1 MPETRETSVR
11 LSQLERLLESE
22 GLHGL
27 VACSYEN
34 LCYFAATDLRSQ
46 LLLPQRLAFLVA
58 VRNAPASLLVCNI
71 EESQARRQSPVKS
84 VHSYVE
90 FAQDPAT
97 ELASLLLASGLSKGR
112 VGIEAHRLPA
122 GAFRTLMAV
131 IPQVEWVPIDA
142 QLDQLTT
149 SKDPG
154 EIDTLGSLA
163 RSLLDALAGTIG
175 ALGAEGSELD
185 YSAEM
190 VKRITE
196 CGALP
201 LFLFFASGE
210 RTVLGHP
217 EPVRSP
223 LREGAVWRTDF
234 GARLAGGL
242 SADVARTGVVGTASA
257 RQEEVFAGV
266 RAAQDAVAALAEPG
280 RPASDLF
287 FACRDSFEASKLP
300 FTMPHVGHGI
310 GVGLHESPILEP
322 GNDDPLRAGTVL
334 CIEPFAVFKEEGE
347 AYHTEDVVA
356 VTIEGPKRLTRPQD
370 SLVTIA

>member
-1 MPETRETSVR
+1 M
-11 LSQLERLLESE
+11 
-22 GLHGL
+22 
-27 VACSYEN
+27 
-34 LCYFAATDLRSQ
+34 LC
-46 LLLPQRLAFLVA
+46 
-58 VRNAPASLLVCNI
+58 
-71 EESQARRQSPVKS
+71 
-84 VHSYVE
+84 
-90 FAQDPAT
+90 
-97 ELASLLLASGLSKGR
+97 ASGVSEGR

-122 GAFRTLMAV
+122 GALQTLMSA
-131 IPQVEWVPIDA
+131 IPQVEWVPVDA
-142 QLDQLTT
+142 QLDRLTT
-149 SKDPG
+149 SKDAG

-163 RSLLDALAGTIG
+163 CSLLDALAGTIG
-175 ALGAEGSELD
+175 ALGAAGSEFD

-190 VKRITE
+190 VKRITQ

-217 EPVRSP
+217 EPVRSS
-223 LREGAVWRTDF
+223 LQEGAIWRTDF
-234 GARLAGGL
+234 GARLPGGL
-242 SADVARTGVVGTASA
+242 SADVARTGVVGIPSA
-257 RQEEVFAGV
+257 RQEDIFAGV

-322 GNDDPLRAGTVL
+322 GNDDQLAAGTVL
-334 CIEPFAVFKEEGE
+334 CIEPFAIFKEEGE

-356 VTIEGPKRLTRPQD
+356 VTMEGPRRLTRPQD
-370 SLVTIA
+370 SLVSIE